1 MKTATSNIEGQL
13 KEMRDT
19 FDVYDKETGGAA
31 TDILPTTSANK
42 VAQWAVDNGVSPD
55 QLGGLVE
62 SAYHDAINDKR
73 QDGSRTRD
81 LVPYLEQ
88 LVVRQK
94 VGSNAGAFQAKDQPK
109 DGGVRY
115 VNPRKMNIL
124 NTKAAEWLQSKGH
137 KGGVEDLSNL
147 VYTAALED
155 WNSLPA
161 DEKDDWNSGAT
172 GDVNG
177 FYEYVEHKL
186 LLGDI

>member
-1 MKTATSNIEGQL
+1 M
-13 KEMRDT
+13 
-19 FDVYDKETGGAA
+19 
-31 TDILPTTSANK
+31 
-42 VAQWAVDNGVSPD
+42 DNGVSPD

-186 LLGDI
+186 LLGDF